1 MPRKLSPEHRVE
13 LESLFRIVATI
24 TEWYDGLVA
33 PGTPRMS
40 DTMRRAY
47 EASDLRGMRAAYN
60 DLLAMTNAADPAQ
73 RVELDRLLRDRA
85 GLSLETLYARKRQRL
100 DRIRARGALTSEE
113 QYYLVREHVE
123 LIAGLP
129 ERGEE
134 AQEFAQLLNEFEERS
149 ATPKRARAP
158 RKTS

>member
-24 TEWYDGLVA
+24 TEWYDGMVT

-40 DTMRRAY
+40 DAMPRAY

-60 DLLAMTNAADPAQ
+60 DLLAMTNAANAVQ
-73 RVELDRLLRDRA
+73 RLELNRLLRERT
-85 GLSLETLYARKRQRL
+85 GLSPETLDARKRQRL
-100 DRIRARGALTSEE
+100 DRIRARGVLTSEE

-123 LIAGLP
+123 FILGLP
-129 ERGEE
+129 ERSDE
-134 AQEFAQLLNEFEERS
+134 AREFAQLLNAFEERP
-149 ATPKRARAP
+149 ANPKKPRAP
-158 RKTS
+158 QKGA